1 MDVQIEANKNLRLSR
16 VALKQYRKE
25 QQKEKKILKMK

>member
-1 MDVQIEANKNLRLSR
+1 MDKKMEAYKNSRLK

-25 QQKEKKILKMK
+25 QQKENK